1 MLKDMF
7 FSKPNGGLFPGE
19 AASEEPVAKGQ
30 PSTSAGTPLGS
41 TTEKPTEIYRVF
53 SLNN

>member
-30 PSTSAGTPLGS
+30 PSASSGTPLGS
-41 TTEKPTEIYRVF
+41 VYYRDLQSVL
-53 SLNN
+53 SKHL